1 MSFVRCTIQATITQK
16 TKEQVW
22 FCKQSWQWGILIVFV
37 LSRGIIFAKKYCHT
51 WSSVQCS
58 EEEANLRLLWLS
70 TFYTKYS
77 KNSEGLFWGKC
88 NSFGFSLKM
97 CSDHN
102 HVHSLWGASFCSCE
116 WTIEVPC
123 LLSFFSHLIFL
134 EKSSDKLIVWC
145 LDCLKLQPKSAFF

>member
-1 MSFVRCTIQATITQK
+1 MYHSGHYYTENQRTGVILQAKLTVRYFDCFCFIPRHY
-16 TKEQVW
+16 
-22 FCKQSWQWGILIVFV
+22 FCKKILSYMIIGPV
-37 LSRGIIFAKKYCHT
+37 LRRGSKSKT
-51 WSSVQCS
+51 
-58 EEEANLRLLWLS
+58 LWLS

-77 KNSEGLFWGKC
+77 KNSEGLFWGKR

-102 HVHSLWGASFCSCE
+102 HVHSLRGASFCSCE

-134 EKSSDKLIVWC
+134 EKSHDKLIVWC